1 MLRVLNKGSLLYLMA
16 VVMLAVMDA
25 SAKWLSDDYSV
36 FQIALIRSF
45 FSFLPILGL
54 ALWNQKK
61 QLSFRISRARILA
74 HVVRGCL
81 FTITFGSFVWSL
93 KWLPLAEA
101 TGISLIAPIFMVL
114 LGGLLLNESIGLQKW
129 LAIAIGLAGV
139 LLIFQPGAQPGSG
152 APLFAKLLALLSALS
167 FALVAIWTRKLSSHD
182 SSETIA
188 FWTNTTL
195 MTIGGAGVLL
205 FSGWFTPS
213 ADDLLVFLVM
223 GMAGGIANLLFVIAL
238 RLSEVS
244 LVAALEYSIF
254 IWAVLLGL
262 VFFAEIPSVNVWI
275 GVAIIALS
283 GIYTT
288 TRKPVAQ

>member
-1 MLRVLNKGSLLYLMA
+1 VLRALNKGTLLYLLA
-16 VVMLAVMDA
+16 VMMLAIMDA

-36 FQIALIRSF
+36 FQIVLIRSF

-54 ALWNQKK
+54 AIWNQKR
-61 QLSFRISRARILA
+61 QLNFRVSRERVLSHI
-74 HVVRGCL
+74 VRGCL

-101 TGISLIAPIFMVL
+101 TGISLIGPIFMVL
-114 LGGLLLNESIGLQKW
+114 LGGVLLKENIGIQKW
-129 LAIAIGLAGV
+129 LAIVIGLAGV
-139 LLIFQPGAQPGSG
+139 LLVFQPGTGGPA
-152 APLFAKLLALLSALS
+152 FAKLLALLSALS

-195 MTIGGAGVLL
+195 MIIGGAGVLF
-205 FSGWFTPS
+205 FSGWFKPS
-213 ADDLLVFLVM
+213 ADDLLIFLLM
-223 GMAGGIANLLFVIAL
+223 GLAGGIANLLFVVAL
-238 RLSEVS
+238 RLTEVS

-254 IWAVLLGL
+254 IWAVLLGA
-262 VFFAEIPSVNVWI
+262 VFFAEVPGINVWI
-275 GVAIIALS
+275 GVGIIALS

-288 TRKPVAQ
+288 TRKSAAQ

>member
-1 MLRVLNKGSLLYLMA
+1 M
-16 VVMLAVMDA
+16 MLAIMDA

-36 FQIALIRSF
+36 FQIVLIRSF

-54 ALWNQKK
+54 AIWNQKR
-61 QLSFRISRARILA
+61 QLNFRVSRERVLSHI
-74 HVVRGCL
+74 VRGCL

-101 TGISLIAPIFMVL
+101 TGISLIGPIFMVL
-114 LGGLLLNESIGLQKW
+114 LGGVLLKENIGIQKW
-129 LAIAIGLAGV
+129 LAIVIGLAGV
-139 LLIFQPGAQPGSG
+139 LLVFQPGTGGPA
-152 APLFAKLLALLSALS
+152 FAKLLALLSALS

-195 MTIGGAGVLL
+195 MIIGGAGVLF
-205 FSGWFTPS
+205 FSGWFKPS
-213 ADDLLVFLVM
+213 ADDLLIFLLM
-223 GMAGGIANLLFVIAL
+223 GLAGGIANLLFVVAL
-238 RLSEVS
+238 RLTEVS

-254 IWAVLLGL
+254 IWAVLLGA
-262 VFFAEIPSVNVWI
+262 VFFAEVPGINVWI
-275 GVAIIALS
+275 GVGIIALS

-288 TRKPVAQ
+288 TRKSAAQ

>member
-1 MLRVLNKGSLLYLMA
+1 VLKALNKGTLLYLLA
-16 VVMLAVMDA
+16 VMMLAIMDA

-36 FQIALIRSF
+36 FQIVLIRSF

-54 ALWNQKK
+54 AIWNQKR
-61 QLSFRISRARILA
+61 QLNFRVSRERVLSHI
-74 HVVRGCL
+74 VRGCL

-101 TGISLIAPIFMVL
+101 TGISLIGPIFMVL
-114 LGGLLLNESIGLQKW
+114 LGGVLLKENIGIQKW
-129 LAIAIGLAGV
+129 LAIVIGLAGV
-139 LLIFQPGAQPGSG
+139 LLVFQPGTGGPA
-152 APLFAKLLALLSALS
+152 FAKLLALLSALS

-195 MTIGGAGVLL
+195 MIIGGAGVLF
-205 FSGWFTPS
+205 FSGWFKPS
-213 ADDLLVFLVM
+213 ADDLLIFLLM
-223 GMAGGIANLLFVIAL
+223 GLAGGIANLLFVVAL
-238 RLSEVS
+238 RLTEVS

-254 IWAVLLGL
+254 IWAVLLGA
-262 VFFAEIPSVNVWI
+262 VFFAEVPGINVWI
-275 GVAIIALS
+275 GVGIIAFS